1 MNTPLLNCDS
11 ILSRSPM
18 VMPSI
23 SLISQDEAR
32 MNSEEEEGVSAPL
45 EESESKAVMV
55 VNLLTGRP
63 VSWI

>member
-1 MNTPLLNCDS
+1 MYTPLLNSDS
-11 ILSRSPM
+11 ILSRSPI

-32 MNSEEEEGVSAPL
+32 MNSEDEEGVSAPL
-45 EESESKAVMV
+45 EESESRAVIV
-55 VNLLTGRP
+55 VNLLTGIP